1 MRIRNQKQGN
11 LQKLA
16 NNHECQ
22 KGVCTY
28 VAMFYELYYFRLKI
42 QPFVTEKSYQDL
54 DGFSPWIRIRIE
66 VKSWIRIRIESNT
79 DLQHWLKSE
88 TCMYR
93 SRPEVS
99 RLVDYAT
106 KSLSQPLKAKKN
118 YK

>member
-1 MRIRNQKQGN
+1 VK
-11 LQKLA
+11 
-16 NNHECQ
+16 
-22 KGVCTY
+22 
-28 VAMFYELYYFRLKI
+28 
-42 QPFVTEKSYQDL
+42 EKSYQDP
-54 DGFSPWIRIRIE
+54 DGFAPWILIRIE

-106 KSLSQPLKAKKN
+106 KSLSQPLKARKN
-118 YK
+118 LYIICKGGGAYENVETK